1 MRLRQSKLLKDPSR
15 KLRWTVLPP
24 QFYEDVCY
32 TKDCLR
38 AVDMAG
44 KKEPYP
50 PFWEVDYLYIPIWIK
65 QEDWLLFRVDM
76 FNMEITQYW
85 TDKRWGNEK
94 RRLVEHVMDIF
105 PIFFKHFLDQIHY
118 WRNSRYCTKKK
129 VSFGYVQ
136 DGVPQD
142 NGNIANSGVLVCMMM
157 ENLVRGKS
165 LIDETDVE
173 ESCTN
178 YRRHMA
184 NELYRWRCM

>member
-1 MRLRQSKLLKDPSR
+1 MPLFPLSDLSMQICIKATGNQSHWIKTRLHVEAWTLRLMRLRQSKLLKDPSR

-50 PFWEVDYLYIPIWIK
+50 LFWEVDYLYIPIWIK
-65 QEDWLLFRVDM
+65 QEDWLLFRVDI

-129 VSFGYVQ
+129 FH
-136 DGVPQD
+136 
-142 NGNIANSGVLVCMMM
+142 LVMFKMVCPRTMIT
-157 ENLVRGKS
+157 L
-165 LIDETDVE
+165 LIQGCLSV
-173 ESCTN
+173 
-178 YRRHMA
+178 
-184 NELYRWRCM
+184 